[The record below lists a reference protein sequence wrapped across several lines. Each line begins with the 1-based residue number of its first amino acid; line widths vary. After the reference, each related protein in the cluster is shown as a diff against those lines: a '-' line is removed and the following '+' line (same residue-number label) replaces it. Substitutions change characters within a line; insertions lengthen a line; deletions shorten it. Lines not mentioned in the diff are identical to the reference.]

1 MKEKPQ
7 VHAPATAPTPA
18 RDRMP
23 AEPVGLVSD
32 ADLDKVSGGGGKA
45 GGVVGSRACTDG
57 PRSN

>member
-1 MKEKPQ
+1 MKEQPQ

-18 RDRMP
+18 REGMS
-23 AEPVGLVSD
+23 AEPASAISD